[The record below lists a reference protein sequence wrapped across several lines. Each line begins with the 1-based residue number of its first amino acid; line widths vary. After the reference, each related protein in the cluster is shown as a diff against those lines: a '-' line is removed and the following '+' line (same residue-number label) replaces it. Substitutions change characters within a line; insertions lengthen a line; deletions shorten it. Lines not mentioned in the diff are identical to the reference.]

1 MPEVVVKL
9 FSHTPA
15 VPNGRPEHLIFL
27 EVPAAGGD
35 GMLLGVVD
43 SLEAAKAIA
52 SALRS
57 LLSRAGSTN
66 EAS

>member
-15 VPNGRPEHLIFL
+15 TGRPEHLIFL

-57 LLSRAGSTN
+57 LLSRAGTN